1 MNDKMSITKSP
12 EYLITLIRAIRDENT
27 SPESAKRYATQYSE
41 SLNKRVCLGDLNYG
55 DHNYKT
61 PGDGT
66 PGFWCPTLPYR

>member
-1 MNDKMSITKSP
+1 MNDKMSYQNSP

-27 SPESAKRYATQYSE
+27 SPESAKRYAAQYSA
-41 SLNKRVCLGDLNYG
+41 SVKRVCFG